1 MTYSQKLKDPRWQK
15 RRLHILELRGWKCE
29 RCKDDKTT
37 LHVHHKKYRGQPWEA
52 LDHDLEVLCE
62 PCHSGKHGKG
72 KTTKRF
78 SVYCAGKIG
87 RSDWRHS
94 LFDLEF
100 GEGYKSLWA
109 SQDGLIQVSYAGPYF
124 ADSTHGIAHEQN
136 THGRFDYEWLQETDH
151 VYAGDFRDL
160 DLGSRMLRRIEVF
173 DKCQTW
179 LDTADTMFAYIDGP
193 GAYGTCLEVEWF
205 LQKNRGRNT
214 CAVIFSSVQLLEE
227 YWFLALRRWRGVQED
242 WDMLVMPDVNRAFTM
257 FADWAAKWR

>member
-29 RCKDDKTT
+29 RCSDDKTT

-62 PCHSGKHGKG
+62 PCHSGKHSKSNP
-72 KTTKRF
+72 TKRF

-94 LFDLEF
+94 LFDLQF

-124 ADSTHGIAHEQN
+124 ADSTHGIAHKQN
-136 THGRFDYEWLQETDH
+136 THGRFDQEWLQETDH
-151 VYAGDFRDL
+151 VYAGDFGDL
-160 DLGSRMLRRIEVF
+160 DLETRMARRFEVH
-173 DKCQTW
+173 DKCLLW
-179 LDTADTMFAYIDGP
+179 MKNADAHFFYIDGS
-193 GAYGTCLEVEWF
+193 GAYGTIVELFHNLRAYPKKPTEVFFASEELF
-205 LQKNRGRNT
+205 
-214 CAVIFSSVQLLEE
+214 EE
-227 YWFLALRRWRGVQED
+227 YWFLIAYMWAKVRSSLSYRDFIE
-242 WDMLVMPDVNRAFTM
+242 PDVRKAFRT
-257 FADWAAKWR
+257 FAERV

>member
-109 SQDGLIQVSYAGPYF
+109 SEDGLIQVSYAGPYF
-124 ADSTHGIAHEQN
+124 ADSEHGSAHGDGQHGQLVSEWLEEDGGHVYVGDFSALSV
-136 THGRFDYEWLQETDH
+136 HGRM
-151 VYAGDFRDL
+151 A
-160 DLGSRMLRRIEVF
+160 RRIEVYK
-173 DKCQTW
+173 KCYAW
-179 LDTADTMFAYIDGP
+179 MKNADAMFAYIDGT
-193 GAYGTCLEVEWF
+193 GAYGTCFEVDWF
-205 LQKNRGRNT
+205 LRNASRLNR
-214 CAVIFSSVQLLEE
+214 CAVLFSTKELLEE
-227 YWFLALRRWRGVQED
+227 YWFLAARVWPATQD
-242 WDMLVMPDVNRAFTM
+242 WDCLVESDVRTAFSRFT
-257 FADWAAKWR
+257 KWVEL